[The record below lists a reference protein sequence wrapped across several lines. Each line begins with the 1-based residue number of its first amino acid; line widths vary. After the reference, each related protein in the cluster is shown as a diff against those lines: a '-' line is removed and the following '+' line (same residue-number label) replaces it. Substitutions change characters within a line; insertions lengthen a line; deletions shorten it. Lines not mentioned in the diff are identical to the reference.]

1 MESSVSTV
9 DAGVRPWR
17 TATIVAGTVAVVE
30 LVVLIA
36 IGAVLVGPAILDWA
50 QSSDRPATAAPAK
63 KAERQAATAT
73 PAPAR
78 PVQTPPAAPQLSRS
92 QTTVLVLN
100 GNGISGAAATAA
112 EQVRARRYRIAAVG
126 NAPRADYARSLVM
139 YRPGHRGEGLRLGRD
154 LGIRLVTPLD
164 GLRRS
169 QLDGAHVAVIVGA
182 S

>member
-1 MESSVSTV
+1 MESSVSTI

-30 LVVLIA
+30 LVVLLA
-36 IGAVLVGPAILDWA
+36 IGAVLVGPTILDWA
-50 QSSDRPATAAPAK
+50 RSSDRTTKAAPAK
-63 KAERQAATAT
+63 KAERQATAAA

-78 PVQTPPAAPQLSRS
+78 PRQLPPAAPQLPRS

-112 EQVRARRYRIAAVG
+112 EQVKARRYRIAAVG
-126 NAPRADYARSLVM
+126 NAPRANYARSLVM
-139 YRPGHRGEGLRLGRD
+139 YRPGYRGEGLRLGRD

-169 QLDGAHVAVIVGA
+169 QLEGAHAAIIIGA